1 LYALGWA
8 PVKAMYRS
16 TLAAMAFLMSLT
28 FVGTPP
34 AAAGSTVAAASRC
47 NSRMIGDYAGEVRDY
62 DAHPSAVDLASLQKR
77 FNDINEV
84 LKALGQERSVLDSV
98 CTSDADKAPLF
109 AYAGATASYAL
120 ALQSDV
126 AVRIN
131 QPCPDAARAVA
142 KALLAPGWLNL
153 AQVVND
159 AGGTPP
165 KDVTEAA
172 PRIQK
177 RAAVLGLTLPVWADT
192 SAYWRDQVANQ
203 AKAAIQ
209 ACSSPAPSTTATP

>member
-1 LYALGWA
+1 MGWA

-16 TLAAMAFLMSLT
+16 TLLAMAFLMSLT
-28 FVGTPP
+28 FVGVPP
-34 AAAGSTVAAASRC
+34 AAAQSSVVAASRC
-47 NSRMIGDYAGEVRDY
+47 NARMIGDYAGEIRDY
-62 DAHPSAVDLASLQKR
+62 DAHPPAVDLASLQKR

-98 CTSDADKAPLF
+98 CSSDAEKAPLF
-109 AYAGATASYAL
+109 AYAGATASYAI

-131 QPCPDAARAVA
+131 QPCPEAARAVA
-142 KALLAPGWLNL
+142 KALLAQGWLNL

-159 AGGTPP
+159 AGGTVP

-177 RAAVLGLTLPVWADT
+177 RAAALALTLPAWADT
-192 SAYWRDQVANQ
+192 SAYWRDQQSNE
-203 AKAAIQ
+203 AKAAIE
-209 ACSSPAPSTTATP
+209 ACASPAPAATPTP